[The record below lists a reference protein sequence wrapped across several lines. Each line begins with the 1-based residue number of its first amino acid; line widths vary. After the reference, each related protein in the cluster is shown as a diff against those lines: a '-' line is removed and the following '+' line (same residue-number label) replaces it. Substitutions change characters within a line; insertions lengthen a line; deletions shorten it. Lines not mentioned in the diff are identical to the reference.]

1 MADNIIR
8 TNGTA
13 PNYKLDRGG
22 VTSQFGPFVGIVKN
36 NVDPTRQ
43 GRLQVYIE
51 QFAGG
56 NPDDKTAW
64 TTVSYCPPF
73 YGATP
78 PRPGKKG
85 DTDSVG
91 GYLDGNPQSYG
102 MWFTPPD
109 VGVSVLCVFAS
120 GDPSLGYYIGCIP
133 DQGITH
139 MVPAIGASK
148 AFDLQNSDQKSYYK
162 GATVLPVTEINP
174 NNSKI
179 DDNPQFFNQ
188 PKPVHSFLAAEM
200 FQQGT
205 LGDPQR
211 GPIGSTSQRESPSA
225 VFGVST
231 PGRAVY
237 QGGLTESKI
246 KDRIA
251 AGSISAADISV
262 IGRKGGHSIVL
273 DDGNLE
279 GDDQLVRIRTAGGHQ
294 ITMSDDGNFFYI
306 IHANGQAWLEFGQE
320 GTVDVYATNSV
331 NVRTQGTINLHADKD
346 INMFAGGTINMKSM
360 TGTTLES
367 EKTITLASNTEMTL
381 YSKARI
387 GVRADGSLAMVSN
400 NGSWNAGGAMVLRA
414 GGIDLNG
421 GSAENVEPP
430 IKLEKRIMPD
440 TEFNNAT
447 GWQISATGLESI
459 VTRAPTHEPW
469 PFHNQGVEVEVAME
483 EGQPTTPPNTPP
495 LPSGWSGTV
504 GGGS

>member
-483 EGQPTTPPNTPP
+483 EGQPTTPPNTPA

-504 GGGS
+504 GGGP